1 MAEAQLPGP
10 REPVVRV
17 IVRSQGSGDGLVSDS
32 TWANGGATADE
43 AVSERSSGRAGIAG
57 AVGRNLRL
65 CPPPLHPILFA
76 AYPVLFL
83 FAQNLNDV
91 TTREVVNPL
100 EQAIG
105 WGIIATLAFGL
116 LFLLDFRRGS
126 LVASFAILF
135 WYGYGHVVN
144 LLAGQHLTRNEYIG
158 GWIVVGVI
166 VVLVALLAKSRVIGA
181 ITSLANVVA
190 IVLVAITVVQL
201 IPALTARPAAA
212 AGPRQAGAVVPGDR
226 DIYWFIFD

>member
-65 CPPPLHPILFA
+65 WPPPLHPILLA

-83 FAQNLNDV
+83 YAQNLNDV

-100 EQAIG
+100 EQAIA
-105 WGIIATLAFGL
+105 WGIVATLAFGL
-116 LFLLDFRRGS
+116 VFLLDFRRGA

-144 LLAGQHLTRNEYIG
+144 LLASQHPKTNELLL
-158 GWIVVGVI
+158 GWLVAGAI
-166 VVLVALLAKSRVIGA
+166 VVLLALLARSRLIGA

-190 IVLVAITVVQL
+190 IVLVAIT
-201 IPALTARPAAA
+201 
-212 AGPRQAGAVVPGDR
+212 
-226 DIYWFIFD
+226 